1 MTLLTP
7 APSPTADLPS
17 GGTLAPVAGETP
29 TTTYEK
35 TRSGMPKLRPYIAD
49 TWSRRPFIWHL
60 ARTSLKAENY
70 DTAAGQIWIVLNPL
84 FMALVYLM
92 VRSIFMGGSNS
103 AERANNIDNLIMG
116 VFFFK
121 FASAALGNGANSIL
135 ANSQMVLNTAFPR
148 IIFPLS
154 AAIQAFMEFLPT
166 LLVFFAIHW
175 YLDQP
180 FSHAMV
186 YLPVVVL
193 LLVVFNMGLSLF
205 FAPLNVL
212 YKDVKSFVPYISKVW
227 LFATPVMY
235 TVGEIE
241 ENAPQLLRW
250 LQLNPL
256 FPFFAVLED
265 IFDGVT
271 PPLYYLGWAALWSF
285 GFFVV
290 GTILFLRKERYFARR
305 L

>member
-1 MTLLTP
+1 VVIE
-7 APSPTADLPS
+7 A
-17 GGTLAPVAGETP
+17 P
-29 TTTYEK
+29 TTVYEK
-35 TRSGMPKLRPYIAD
+35 TRSGMPKLRPYFAD

-70 DTAAGQIWIVLNPL
+70 DTAAGQVWIILNPL

-92 VRSIFMGGSNS
+92 VRSIFMGGST
-103 AERANNIDNLIMG
+103 AEERANNIDNLIMG

-121 FASAALGNGANSIL
+121 FASAALGTGANSIL
-135 ANSQMVLNTAFPR
+135 SNSQMVLNTAFPR

-166 LLVFFAIHW
+166 LLVFFGIHW

-180 FSHAMV
+180 FSHALV
-186 YLPVVVL
+186 YLPVVVF

-212 YKDVKSFVPYISKVW
+212 YKDVKGVVPYIAKIW

-241 ENAPQLLRW
+241 KNAPQLLPY
-250 LQLNPL
+250 LQMNPL
-256 FPFFAVLED
+256 FPFFAALED

-271 PPLYYLGWAALWSF
+271 PPLYYLGWAALWA
-285 GFFVV
+285 GAFFVI
-290 GTILFLRKERYFARR
+290 GSILFLRKERFFARR